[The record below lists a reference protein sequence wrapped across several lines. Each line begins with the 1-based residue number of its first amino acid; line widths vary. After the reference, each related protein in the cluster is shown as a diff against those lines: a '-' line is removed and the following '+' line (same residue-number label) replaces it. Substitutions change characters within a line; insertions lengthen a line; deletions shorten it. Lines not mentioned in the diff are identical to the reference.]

1 MVHHNPSNFFAAE
14 SHDGG
19 QTVSP
24 ARGQQVNEIRTINIL
39 NCHGHAWV
47 IAAFCQVFIN
57 RLIFYDDTTTTK
69 SWDWDDENLKR
80 PLKNREELVSASDLN
95 VPTQNYSFHPSC
107 QCVRSVLAFPVPCS

>member
-1 MVHHNPSNFFAAE
+1 MVLHNPSNFLAAE

-24 ARGQQVNEIRTINIL
+24 ARGQQVMRLGPLIYKTAMAMGYCCIL
-39 NCHGHAWV
+39 SS
-47 IAAFCQVFIN
+47 FIN

-107 QCVRSVLAFPVPCS
+107 QCVRSVCVILIYGGG